1 MPCASPQDLTWPAHP
16 VDECE
21 NHDSYQEFK
30 DYVRAK
36 SVVNDPAERA
46 LGLIKPIVKNFRR
59 EENLQAAMQ
68 VTKKVRATWTT
79 GTIRGRKRKDFNKKE
94 LGKIKPSKLMKKEED
109 IVDSSTDSDNNSDV
123 LDL

>member
-1 MPCASPQDLTWPAHP
+1 MRP
-16 VDECE
+16 
-21 NHDSYQEFK
+21 
-30 DYVRAK
+30 VRARTC
-36 SVVNDPAERA
+36 VCCETVPQEQLGDPTRFLNGRE
-46 LGLIKPIVKNFRR
+46 VM

-68 VTKKVRATWTT
+68 VTKKATWTT

-109 IVDSSTDSDNNSDV
+109 IVDSSIDSDNNSDV